1 MINILADIQTGRDN
15 LPGVFNITMFGS
27 FDIEYCGKHM
37 IQNIGRSKKLN
48 ALLAYLLYNKGK
60 IISQSDIINHIWPEG
75 HNLDP
80 INALKNLVYRLRKL
94 LVKESGFPDLEYIVF
109 AKNTYFWNT
118 EINIKVDIEDFTEYI
133 RIASL
138 RDTPDELKIKLLNKA
153 FDLYKGEFLTALIGE
168 TWVLSLATY
177 YFNMFLSCVQH
188 LTELNEKEKKFNENI
203 DICYKA
209 LSYNPFE
216 EHLHLY
222 LIKTFV
228 KSGLLNKA
236 ISHYD
241 YMSAMFYKE
250 LGITPSEE
258 LKLAYK
264 EIIAKTDFEESD
276 IETIKEELSERTE
289 IKGAY
294 FCDYDTFKHI
304 YRIEAR
310 SMQRSGLAIYIC
322 LLTMVNQNGSADEK
336 IIRNIVRSFGENILA
351 CLRRGDV
358 FAKYGKNQYVVMLKS
373 ITFENCEMVMKR
385 ILKRFSKESASKYY
399 KVNYKFMPLD
409 PVVQ

>member
-1 MINILADIQTGRDN
+1 MINILTENMKDN
-15 LPGVFNITMFGS
+15 SSGVFNVTMFGS

-48 ALLAYLLYNKGK
+48 ALLAYLLYNRGK
-60 IISQSDIINHIWPEG
+60 VIPQSDIINHIWAEG
-75 HNLDP
+75 NSLDP

-94 LVKESGFPDLEYIVF
+94 LVKESGFPDLDYIIF

-118 EINIKVDIEDFTEYI
+118 EINVKIDIEDFSEYI
-133 RIASL
+133 RKAL
-138 RDTPDELKIKLLNKA
+138 LLDTPDELKLRLLNKA
-153 FDLYKGEFLTALIGE
+153 FDLYKGEFLNALIGE
-168 TWVLSLATY
+168 TWVLSLTTY
-177 YFNMFLSCVQH
+177 YFNMFLSCVHH
-188 LTELNEKEKKFNENI
+188 LTALNEKEKKFNENI

-216 EHLHLY
+216 EQIHLY

-241 YMSAMFYKE
+241 YMSGMFYKE
-250 LGITPSEE
+250 LGIMPSQE

-264 EIIAKTDFEESD
+264 EIITKTDFEESD
-276 IETIKEELSERTE
+276 IETIKEELAERTE
-289 IKGAY
+289 IEGAY

-310 SMQRSGLAIYIC
+310 SLPRNGHAIYIC
-322 LLTMVNQNGSADEK
+322 LFTMANLNGSLDEK
-336 IIRNIVRSFGENILA
+336 IMINIVRSFGDSILS
-351 CLRRGDV
+351 CLRGGDV
-358 FAKYGKNQYVVMLKS
+358 FSKYSKNQYIVMLKS
-373 ITFENCEMVMKR
+373 ITYENCETVMKR
-385 ILKRFSKESASKYY
+385 IITKFAKEPAAKHYRIAY
-399 KVNYKFMPLD
+399 KLMPLD
-409 PVVQ
+409 PAAN